1 VKAVLV
7 AAAAMCVV
15 MPAAPVTRT
24 VVVSVQD
31 PHGNL
36 IQNLRPQNFAVYEN
50 GVRQPDV
57 TADVVHAPITMAVL
71 IEGGGRYQTIN
82 KILSTEV
89 PYLIRPLGDALMPAD
104 KVGTFTYTDSV
115 RTLADFPQAHK
126 ALDSA
131 VAGIPFPGFLETNL
145 FDAVVTML
153 DRMRTVEGRKA
164 VLLISTGIDT
174 FSHAT
179 FDQVLA
185 AAGRSGT
192 PVYVVGLAGL
202 VERSIVGS
210 TGPVTKISWPR
221 ATEQLKALARSSG
234 GRAYLR
240 DTELDVPAI
249 YDDVMEHLRVRY
261 VLTYASSTANDSA
274 RSIRVE
280 LVDPRTGT
288 PLRITDPSG
297 KRITP
302 QVTVGQ
308 EGR

>member
-1 VKAVLV
+1 MRLVLV
-7 AAAAMCVV
+7 AALCAI
-15 MPAAPVTRT
+15 MPAAAVTRT

-31 PHGNL
+31 PQGNL
-36 IQNLRPQNFAVYEN
+36 IPNLRPENFALYEN
-50 GVRQPDV
+50 GVRQRDI
-57 TADVVHAPITMAVL
+57 TAEVVHAPITLAVL
-71 IEGGGRYQTIN
+71 IEGGGRYQAVN
-82 KILSTEV
+82 KLLYMEV
-89 PYLIRPLGDALMPAD
+89 PYLIRPLADALMPED
-104 KVGTFTYTDSV
+104 KVGTFAYTDAV

-126 ALDSA
+126 ALDA
-131 VAGIPFPGFLETNL
+131 VVTGIPFPGFLETNL
-145 FDAVVTML
+145 FDALMTMF
-153 DRMRTVEGRKA
+153 DHMRTVEGRKA

-185 AAGRSGT
+185 AAERSGT
-192 PVYVVGLAGL
+192 PVYIVGLAGL

-210 TGPVTKISWPR
+210 TGPIAKISWPR
-221 ATEQLKALARSSG
+221 AKERLKALARSSG
-234 GRAYLR
+234 ARAYLR
-240 DTELDVPAI
+240 ETELDVPAI

-261 VLTYASSTANDSA
+261 VLTYASSTANESA
-274 RSIRVE
+274 RDIRVE

-302 QVTVGQ
+302 RVTLGQ